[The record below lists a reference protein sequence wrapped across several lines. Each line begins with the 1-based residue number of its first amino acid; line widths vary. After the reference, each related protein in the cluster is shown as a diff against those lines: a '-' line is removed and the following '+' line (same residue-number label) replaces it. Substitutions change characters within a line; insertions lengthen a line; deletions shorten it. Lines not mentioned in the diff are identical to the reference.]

1 MKACIAKIGILAC
14 LAHPAWSQSNR
25 IPFVHSVGEGTV
37 AVKPDQAR
45 INLSVVN
52 QATTAQEASA
62 QNANA
67 VTSVLNQLN
76 TLLGPLADI
85 KTISYSL
92 APNYNYQQGQQPLL
106 VGYTASNTIQVTTSD
121 LSIVGRIIDTGIQA
135 GANQVTSLQFG
146 LKDDTPARIQALKL
160 AVAQAKTRAD
170 AMASGLG
177 MRTGAVQVIQEGYT
191 ASSGSQAGVVL
202 ALGSPTPVQAGTV
215 NVQANVTLDVS
226 LIP

>member
-1 MKACIAKIGILAC
+1 MKACIAQIGILAC
-14 LAHPAWSQSNR
+14 LASPSWSQTNR
-25 IPFVHSVGEGTV
+25 IPFVHSVGEAMV
-37 AVKPDQAR
+37 SVKPDQAR

-106 VGYTASNTIQVTTSD
+106 IGYTASNTIQVTTSD
-121 LSIVGRIIDTGIQA
+121 LSIVGKIIDTGIQA

-146 LKDDTPARIQALKL
+146 LKDDTSARIQALKL

-170 AMASGLG
+170 AMASGAG
-177 MRTGAVQVIQEGYT
+177 MRTGPVQVIQEGYT
-191 ASSGSQAGVVL
+191 VTNSLQVGMGV
-202 ALGSPTPVQAGTV
+202 APSATTPVQAGSV